1 MMMWSW
7 WILGF
12 ILLFSVIIL
21 YSRKNKNRMVEKT
34 RKSPLNILEQRY
46 AKGEITEEEFENQ
59 KETLKEKN

>member
-1 MMMWSW
+1 MMWSW